1 MLPLEGVSV
10 LDLSHNA
17 PGQFCTMV
25 LGDLGADVFKVERP
39 MLGDRAKY
47 ERVVSGISSLEDE
60 RRHVT
65 HNALE
70 RNKRSVALDLKHP
83 EARSIFHRLV
93 QEADVVVEG
102 FRPGVVKR
110 LGADYQT
117 IVEMNPRIVYCSI
130 SGYGQDG
137 PYRDM
142 AGHDINYI
150 SMAGVLGLIGH
161 DEEGPPAIPPNLI
174 GDYAGG
180 SLISAIAIMAAF
192 IARQKTGLGQYLDMA
207 MTDGVFY
214 MMAAVVADYSSRGL
228 VPRRMEMP
236 LNGGTPYCNVYRTS
250 DGKYISIA
258 AIEPWFWENLCRTLG
273 REDLVPHQ
281 LAGGDKRQEISR
293 FLSET
298 FRSRTRD
305 EWFEFLKDK
314 DVSVGKVN
322 SLEEAMADPQMVSR
336 GMVAEVETPDGST
349 VKQPGIAIRLSGTPG
364 KIRST
369 GSVTGQHTREVLLG
383 LGYSDERIDALREEK
398 AIQVVSGP
406 SGR

>member
-1 MLPLEGVSV
+1 MLPLEGISV

-25 LGDLGADVFKVERP
+25 LGDLGADVLKVERP
-39 MLGDRAKY
+39 MWGDRAEY

-70 RNKRSVALDLKHP
+70 RNKRSIALDLKHP
-83 EARSIFHRLV
+83 EARSIFHRLAR
-93 QEADVVVEG
+93 EADVIVEG

-110 LGADYQT
+110 LGADYRT
-117 IVEMNPRIVYCSI
+117 IVEMNQRIVYCSI

-150 SMAGVLGLIGH
+150 SLAGVLGLIGH
-161 DEEGPPAIPPNLI
+161 DEEGPPAIPLNLI

-180 SLISAIAIMAAF
+180 SLISTIAIMAALMV
-192 IARQKTGLGQYLDMA
+192 RQKTGLGQYIDTA

-214 MMAAVVADYSSRGL
+214 MMAAVVADYTSRGQ
-228 VPRRMEMP
+228 VPQRMETP
-236 LNGGTPYCNVYRTS
+236 LNGGTPHYNVYQTS

-258 AIEPWFWENLCRTLG
+258 AIEPWFWENLCRVLG

-281 LAGGDKRQEISR
+281 LAKGEKRQEISR

-336 GMVAEVETPDGST
+336 GMVADVEAPDGST
-349 VKQPGIAIRLSGTPG
+349 VKQPGIAIRLSATPG
-364 KIRST
+364 RIRST
-369 GSVTGQHTREVLLG
+369 GSVTGQHTREVLLD
-383 LGYSDERIDALREEK
+383 LGYSDEGIDALREEK
-398 AIQVVSGP
+398 AMQ
-406 SGR
+406 